1 MHSAAAVNQWM
12 CFVTRILWKSVSKHI
27 RHSLINQPW
36 SCLYLLIL
44 FDVFTKVAILLVNMF
59 FKTDLDGDFLGWIT
73 WSWSFESQSHSW
85 GNSKY
90 AGFCLLKKLLSKPT
104 QNSSRWA
111 FLGKTR
117 VVKERFVFLD
127 RRLPKREDLG
137 ARRATRFC
145 SARWGS
151 SRYRAVKRVYMRSN
165 CPNPARCPAGEFM
178 SSPSHA
184 CGCARG
190 RRLPGGS
197 KTWLHVPGFTPKCIC
212 FFFLCC
218 TVSYF
223 RAFLLKHF

>member
-117 VVKERFVFLD
+117 VIKERFVFS
-127 RRLPKREDLG
+127 RQAAAEEG
-137 ARRATRFC
+137 
-145 SARWGS
+145 GS
-151 SRYRAVKRVYMRSN
+151 G
-165 CPNPARCPAGEFM
+165 CTE
-178 SSPSHA
+178 SHA
-184 CGCARG
+184 VLLSPVGKLEISGCETGLHEIKLPQPSALPSG
-190 RRLPGGS
+190 WVHVLSIPRL
-197 KTWLHVPGFTPKCIC
+197 WMC
-212 FFFLCC
+212 
-218 TVSYF
+218 
-223 RAFLLKHF
+223 